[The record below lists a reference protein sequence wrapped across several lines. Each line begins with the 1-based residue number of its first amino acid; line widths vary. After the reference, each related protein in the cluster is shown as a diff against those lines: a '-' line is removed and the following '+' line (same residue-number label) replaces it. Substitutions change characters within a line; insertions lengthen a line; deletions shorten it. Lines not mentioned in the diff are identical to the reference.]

1 MRRVITSASVVGLA
15 AGLGLWVRL
24 VGAVW
29 AWLCAS
35 KRALAHAK
43 GRALQN
49 VTDAVLHVVVR
60 DTRM

>member
-1 MRRVITSASVVGLA
+1 MRRVITSASVVSLA
-15 AGLGLWVRL
+15 ADLDLWVRL

-29 AWLCAS
+29 ARAGAS

-43 GRALQN
+43 GTALQN
-49 VTDAVLHVVVR
+49 VTDAALHVVVR